1 MSIDNATT
9 SDWNKSGKWFHDSWE
24 KQKTNGDF
32 FNSEFAKQA
41 AQEWYPIAD
50 ELKTTPPKSLPDIL
64 KDKLRET
71 QVGGDHYKGKIEPWD
86 VMMDWNLDPWLAN
99 VIKYI
104 QRHRK
109 KAGKEDL
116 EKAKHYLEFAIAN
129 YDAISTKYY
138 K

>member
-1 MSIDNATT
+1 MSIDNA
-9 SDWNKSGKWFHDSWE
+9 SPSEWNRARLYDTWENQKNAHINSIAEKW
-24 KQKTNGDF
+24 
-32 FNSEFAKQA
+32 
-41 AQEWYPIAD
+41 
-50 ELKTTPPKSLPDIL
+50 PPKSLPDIL

-116 EKAKHYLEFAIAN
+116 EKAKHYLEYAIAN
-129 YDAISTKYY
+129 YDTISTKYY

>member
-9 SDWNKSGKWFHDSWE
+9 SDWNKAWLHNSWE
-24 KQKTNGDF
+24 KQKNAHI
-32 FNSEFAKQA
+32 NS
-41 AQEWYPIAD
+41 IA
-50 ELKTTPPKSLPDIL
+50 PPKSLPDIL

>member
-1 MSIDNATT
+1 MSIDNATPA
-9 SDWNKSGKWFHDSWE
+9 DWSNASNKWFHNSWS
-24 KQKTNGDF
+24 KQQGLSPKV
-32 FNSEFAKQA
+32 
-41 AQEWYPIAD
+41 
-50 ELKTTPPKSLPDIL
+50 TPPKSLPEIL
-64 KDKLRET
+64 EEKFKDY

-86 VMMDWNLDPWLAN
+86 VMMEWQLDPWLAN

-116 EKAKHYLEFAIAN
+116 EKAKHYLDFAIAN